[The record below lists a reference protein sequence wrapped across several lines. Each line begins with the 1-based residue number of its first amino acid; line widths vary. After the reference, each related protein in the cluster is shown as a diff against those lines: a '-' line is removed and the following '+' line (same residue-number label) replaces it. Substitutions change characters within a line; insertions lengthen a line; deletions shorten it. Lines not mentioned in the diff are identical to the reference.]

1 MNVVDLWF
9 NACTVM
15 RIRNFSDPGRI
26 GLFFGLNQR
35 DNSVIDYLEVGDEPP
50 S

>member
-35 DNSVIDYLEVGDEPP
+35 DNSAVDYLEVLDEPP